1 VTTVMITNNLEEAL
15 LLSDRIIPMTRG
27 PRATLGLPVKVDLP
41 RPRTAEQL
49 MHDEVAIRA
58 RAHVVEALT
67 DQMESARAKRKIG
80 SDPVYSGAPALR
92 TAREAEL

>member
-1 VTTVMITNNLEEAL
+1 MITNNLEEAL

-41 RPRTAEQL
+41 RPRTAGQL

-67 DQMESARAKRKIG
+67 DQMESARRKKG
-80 SDPVYSGAPALR
+80 SDPLITDSVRRGSDPLSL
-92 TAREAEL
+92 REAEL